1 MHPNGAIAVELRLV
15 ALGFV
20 AWGGLLALVARLPK
34 DARKRVSGIRERRP
48 VA

>member
-1 MHPNGAIAVELRLV
+1 VDLLLFVLRV
-15 ALGFV
+15 IALGFV

-34 DARKRVSGIRERRP
+34 VRRRRASGTRARRP

>member
-1 MHPNGAIAVELRLV
+1 MDILLFLLRVV

-34 DARKRVSGIRERRP
+34 ARRER
-48 VA
+48 A